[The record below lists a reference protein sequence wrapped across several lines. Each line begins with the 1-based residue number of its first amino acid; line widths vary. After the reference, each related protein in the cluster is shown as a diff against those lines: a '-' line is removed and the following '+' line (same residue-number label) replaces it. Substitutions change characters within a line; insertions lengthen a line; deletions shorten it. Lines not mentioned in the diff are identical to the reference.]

1 MSAQKNLDKKDTS
14 VQNITGKLEKSLS
27 IGDGKKD
34 EAKATDAAN
43 AQAIGKNF
51 RPKLTSKSNSTVSAD
66 PDKILEYAKDKV
78 ASKAAKNKK
87 KGSPGEK
94 GSGSTSKPGGS
105 NSHSGGN
112 NPKPV
117 MSYASK
123 LKATS
128 NTPAAPVNPAAGP
141 APVTTPSSIQDRLQA
156 AQVSAPVVSTNQSLP
171 NAATTFVPSASAQA
185 TQNVNP
191 VASVPSSFV
200 PSNPSATSL
209 PTSLT
214 FTNSQQTFTA
224 PTTNFEDILRKS
236 SLNPDVCD
244 FQPGRPRVVSSQ
256 TTVANPSEVE
266 AAVKKLIEDFTQRKN
281 FFKQNLAY
289 YVDNHLKPFLSN
301 AGNIDVLIRTL
312 LNIVLENEDFMYTLV
327 NLLTTC
333 ATACSSCDFIS
344 QVVSTVKSMSREF
357 NHTDEENNFIL
368 VMAYLYQG
376 LAEKYAS
383 QSALLSEEFRA
394 DIMAMLMTEDL
405 PKVKLALR
413 ALQIA
418 LGRLEREHS
427 SYFEQEVVAY
437 LSYLSENKSEVRDS
451 IQQVIHY
458 RCLLRQYQ
466 DEEALHDELSDN
478 RAQYDYSSN
487 HSQPMCGPDGQAL
500 TDEEIHFLHNMSQ
513 EVDCI
518 RLDQLGEILDEA
530 YEDEM
535 DDDAYNALDEFLK
548 TIPK

>member
-43 AQAIGKNF
+43 AQAI
-51 RPKLTSKSNSTVSAD
+51 
-66 PDKILEYAKDKV
+66 AKDKV

-105 NSHSGGN
+105 NSNSGGN

-214 FTNSQQTFTA
+214 FTNSQQTSFTA

-478 RAQYDYSSN
+478 RAQYDYSARSAGRN
-487 HSQPMCGPDGQAL
+487 
-500 TDEEIHFLHNMSQ
+500 T
-513 EVDCI
+513 
-518 RLDQLGEILDEA
+518 R
-530 YEDEM
+530 
-535 DDDAYNALDEFLK
+535 
-548 TIPK
+548 